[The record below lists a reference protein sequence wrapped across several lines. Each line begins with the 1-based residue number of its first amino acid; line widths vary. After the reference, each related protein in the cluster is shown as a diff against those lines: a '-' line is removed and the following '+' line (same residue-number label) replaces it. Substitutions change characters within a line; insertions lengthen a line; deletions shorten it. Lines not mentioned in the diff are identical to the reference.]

1 MKQTQVIA
9 VSLVAVQ
16 TLAAAACSHQQ
27 AQRPAR
33 GPVTVRVAPVRIERA
48 SPPITA
54 TGTLA
59 LKDEVPLSFKV
70 GGVVARVFVD
80 EGQPVRRGQTLAT
93 LEMAEIEAAVTRAR
107 SAAEK
112 ADRDLARA
120 RRLYADSVVT
130 LEQEQNAETGREV
143 AEADLQTATFNRIH
157 ATIVAPAAGIVLH
170 RSADPGQIVQ
180 AGAPVVVLGSRSR
193 GSVVRMGL
201 ADRDAVRVHRGD
213 PAEVRFE
220 AIPGREFHGQVSQIA
235 AASDPATGT
244 FDVEVTIASTT
255 ALASGLVGKVEI
267 RPAGDQPVAIIPVE
281 CLLDADGTNATVFA
295 VSADGQRAQRRTVV
309 VSFLDGDRA
318 AVSSGLDGVREV
330 VIDGIAN
337 LQNGDTVRIQP

>member
-1 MKQTQVIA
+1 MKQTQFIA

-201 ADRDAVRVHRGD
+201 ADRDAVRVHHGD
-213 PAEVRFE
+213 PAAVHFE
-220 AIPGREFHGQVSQIA
+220 ARSLVF
-235 AASDPATGT
+235 
-244 FDVEVTIASTT
+244 
-255 ALASGLVGKVEI
+255 SGE
-267 RPAGDQPVAIIPVE
+267 
-281 CLLDADGTNATVFA
+281 
-295 VSADGQRAQRRTVV
+295 
-309 VSFLDGDRA
+309 
-318 AVSSGLDGVREV
+318 
-330 VIDGIAN
+330 
-337 LQNGDTVRIQP
+337 